1 MNVNNHR
8 KYASKFYSNYTASIY
23 NINSLLEKMNSL
35 KNLMYHTTDLN
46 SILIMDQYGLK
57 YSTDL
62 RKNINSAKKL
72 MSPHSSNSKKVEKSD
87 TFFKSNNNQVNIN
100 YYKGINIM
108 NNFRNKNKKFRNKLI
123 DISRD
128 FDLTNISNI
137 SKIKRNS
144 IKDFL
149 DQEKKDKTLY
159 HLKTELFLL
168 EQKNK
173 LNDLY
178 NSDNKT
184 KKNLT
189 FIRDDKEN
197 HYSQIK
203 SKFMKNTLTA
213 KNKRKKNLLLTMYK
227 PNNINK
233 LNSLSKTVY
242 NDNNNTIKIK
252 INENNSDNNNI
263 NTSETEKSI
272 KRNKKLI
279 NLRDK
284 INSYKVKQRISK
296 SNKSVNNNIFLT
308 NTNNINNSKYILETP
323 EQTSPNLSIFKNNVG
338 KCKTTKKINKI
349 SFTHLTNSNNSQENT
364 SLNSLNSS
372 LISNVN
378 KINYRKKNISLS
390 NLNNPKKINII
401 NHINNIMKKSNR
413 IRRNFINN
421 LEEAKKAKSKMFS
434 KHNYNY
440 KLNSKININK
450 INNFFKFSK
459 REDIDENQLIKDN
472 ANKVKTILDKKC
484 SKILDNIIKE
494 MLYKDRK
501 LHKEYLGMSSYEKKM
516 MKIKRENDI
525 KKISNDHVLMEKE
538 MEKDKILDSLIPENE
553 EIIKLIKE
561 DKITLNDSI
570 EKIYAKSMV
579 LKHLQN

>member
-1 MNVNNHR
+1 
-8 KYASKFYSNYTASIY
+8 
-23 NINSLLEKMNSL
+23 
-35 KNLMYHTTDLN
+35 MYHTTDLN

-87 TFFKSNNNQVNIN
+87 RFFKSNNNQVNIN

-203 SKFMKNTLTA
+203 SKFMKNTQTA
-213 KNKRKKNLLLTMYK
+213 KNKRKKNLLLT
-227 PNNINK
+227 
-233 LNSLSKTVY
+233 
-242 NDNNNTIKIK
+242 
-252 INENNSDNNNI
+252 
-263 NTSETEKSI
+263 
-272 KRNKKLI
+272 KKLFI
-279 NLRDK
+279 M
-284 INSYKVKQRISK
+284 
-296 SNKSVNNNIFLT
+296 
-308 NTNNINNSKYILETP
+308 
-323 EQTSPNLSIFKNNVG
+323 
-338 KCKTTKKINKI
+338 
-349 SFTHLTNSNNSQENT
+349 
-364 SLNSLNSS
+364 
-372 LISNVN
+372 
-378 KINYRKKNISLS
+378 
-390 NLNNPKKINII
+390 II
-401 NHINNIMKKSNR
+401 
-413 IRRNFINN
+413 
-421 LEEAKKAKSKMFS
+421 
-434 KHNYNY
+434 
-440 KLNSKININK
+440 
-450 INNFFKFSK
+450 
-459 REDIDENQLIKDN
+459 
-472 ANKVKTILDKKC
+472 
-484 SKILDNIIKE
+484 
-494 MLYKDRK
+494 
-501 LHKEYLGMSSYEKKM
+501 
-516 MKIKRENDI
+516 
-525 KKISNDHVLMEKE
+525 
-538 MEKDKILDSLIPENE
+538 
-553 EIIKLIKE
+553 
-561 DKITLNDSI
+561 ITL
-570 EKIYAKSMV
+570 
-579 LKHLQN
+579 